1 MNNAILFSDTFR
13 QQNTTKANVL
23 RIVFNLKRNFTDFT
37 VDDSG
42 KI

>member
-1 MNNAILFSDTFR
+1 MINAILFSGTFR
-13 QQNTTKANVL
+13 QQNTTQARVL
-23 RIVFNLKRNFTDFT
+23 WIVFNLKRNFTDFT